1 VIALGDGGHRLV
13 SLTSSLRLRSPEQD
27 DVLSRILPLL
37 AEGANLETL
46 LSVGGDNSGGRV
58 LAVLDELRGRDLL
71 EDMPAEGDADADPY
85 SEQERFFANFPAL
98 GAAPGAGVSEATAPA
113 QRKLA
118 EARVLVAG
126 LGRTGSRLVRSLMH
140 AGVGA
145 IWGAD
150 RGVVA
155 DADMR
160 DSAYVGAARGEVRER
175 ALARAVETF
184 DHRVVYHPLEMEEA
198 EDPVGWRLPDG
209 LDLLIVC
216 DEGFDPDRYD
226 SINRLCLEH
235 DLNWTSYRSLG
246 ARYEIGPTIVPR
258 QTACF
263 RCLELRR
270 LANASSYESHRD
282 SWRSLAARRMGL
294 GSLNVTFGADLLA
307 LEAIKM
313 LTGFSRPV
321 TYGSLFTFDLLTFE
335 ATVHPVLKIP
345 RCPHCSPAAAQR
357 PSLIIWP
364 PGEDF
369 GDLRDDV

>member
-1 VIALGDGGHRLV
+1 M
-13 SLTSSLRLRSPEQD
+13 
-27 DVLSRILPLL
+27 LSRILPLL

-46 LSVGGDNSGGRV
+46 LSVGGDSSGGRV
-58 LAVLDELRGRDLL
+58 LAILDELRGRDLL
-71 EDMPAEGDADADPY
+71 EEMSAEGDSDADPY

-98 GAAPGAGVSEATAPA
+98 GAAPGAGVSEAAAPA

-126 LGRTGSRLVRSLMH
+126 LGRIGSRLVRSLMH

-160 DSAYVGAARGEVRER
+160 DSAYAGAARGEVREL
-175 ALARAVETF
+175 ALARAVETY

-270 LANASSYESHRD
+270 LANASTYEFSPRFLAVAGGEAHGPRQPQCDLRRRPAGARGYQDAHGLQPSCHLWKPVYIRPADVRGGRSSGAQD
-282 SWRSLAARRMGL
+282 SALSALQPGRSAAAFPYHLAARRRFR
-294 GSLNVTFGADLLA
+294 GS
-307 LEAIKM
+307 
-313 LTGFSRPV
+313 SR
-321 TYGSLFTFDLLTFE
+321 
-335 ATVHPVLKIP
+335 
-345 RCPHCSPAAAQR
+345 
-357 PSLIIWP
+357 
-364 PGEDF
+364 
-369 GDLRDDV
+369 